1 MEQFG
6 DDDPASQR
14 KAIGDQSALF
24 GCTVDADGLL
34 VEESAVLSSCA
45 WAIGRLCAGGRRS
58 GDWLSGFDE
67 DVLHFGGRLSA
78 MSGSGLGG
86 GIRLLGASMREAAP
100 DAASLIQSA
109 GCSRISCS
117 K

>member
-6 DDDPASQR
+6 DDDPAGQR

-45 WAIGRLCAGGRRS
+45 WAIGRLCAGAGVPAT
-58 GDWLSGFDE
+58 GCPG
-67 DVLHFGGRLSA
+67 
-78 MSGSGLGG
+78 
-86 GIRLLGASMREAAP
+86 SMRTW
-100 DAASLIQSA
+100 STSA
-109 GCSRISCS
+109 TGWL
-117 K
+117 